1 MIKKDPEGLPPLLR
15 DYINYNINLNKSPNT
30 IKEYKYDV
38 TRFLKFMLALSEGIK
53 KEKIDFEKIDIS
65 QIDSFFLSKID
76 SSDIYEYMSY
86 LATNLNVGP
95 ATRARKL
102 AAIKGF
108 FKFLSTKA
116 NVIKDN
122 PAKDIETPKIN
133 KRLPKY
139 LSINESIK
147 LLEIAKE
154 DNKNQISRL
163 KDPDKELT
171 EHQKY
176 LGIRDH
182 AIVTL
187 FLNCGMRLS
196 ELVGINTEHIKF
208 DECLLTVIG
217 KGNKERTVYLNKACM
232 NAINEYLSIRPAIT
246 GPDSTALFLS
256 DRKKRISNRM
266 VQTAI
271 SEYLET
277 AGLKG
282 YSTHKLRH
290 TAATLM
296 YQNGVDVRALQEILG
311 HENIGTTEIYTH
323 VDNYQIRQAMDNNP
337 LANLWWPVGKTEHL
351 IRNFKA

>member
-1 MIKKDPEGLPPLLR
+1 MIKEEQNAIPKYLR
-15 DYINYNINLNKSPNT
+15 DYVNYNINLNKSPNT
-30 IKEYKYDV
+30 IKEYQYDLA
-38 TRFLKFMLALSEGIK
+38 RFLKFMVALSNGIK
-53 KEKIDFEKIDIS
+53 PEKINFEEIDIS
-65 QIDSFFLSKID
+65 KVDLKFLSRID
-76 SSDIYEYMSY
+76 DSDIYEYMSY
-86 LATNLNVGP
+86 LATTLSLGP

-108 FKFLSTKA
+108 FKYLTTK
-116 NVIKDN
+116 VHVLEVN

-139 LSINESIK
+139 LSISESQK
-147 LLEIAKE
+147 LLKTAKE
-154 DNKNQISRL
+154 DNKNQASRL
-163 KDPDKELT
+163 KNPDKELT
-171 EHQKY
+171 AHQKN

-196 ELVGINTEHIKF
+196 ELVGINIDHIKF
-208 DECLLTVIG
+208 DEAILTVIG
-217 KGNKERTVYLNKACM
+217 KGNKQRTVYLNKACITS
-232 NAINEYLSIRPAIT
+232 INEYLKTRPNVV
-246 GPDSTALFLS
+246 GVDSNALFLS
-256 DRKKRISNRM
+256 ERKRRISRRM

-271 SEYLET
+271 SEYLEA
-277 AGLKG
+277 AGLRG

-323 VDNYQIRQAMDNNP
+323 VDNYQIRQAMENNP
-337 LANLWWPVGKTEHL
+337 LADFDG
-351 IRNFKA
+351 